1 MTSQVDVIVKTILSY
16 LRDSGQLDL
25 LSGVVDGLLHS
36 SQYQNSKNHVTVTS
50 AVALGA
56 LELKQIHAYLHK
68 SIGDIYEL
76 VEAIDPGLVAGF
88 TLQVNDTFIDASV
101 LGKINTVSNILTA
114 KE

>member
-1 MTSQVDVIVKTILSY
+1 MTSQVDVIVKTILSH

-36 SQYQNSKNHVTVTS
+36 SQYQNSKNHTVVTS
-50 AVALGA
+50 AQPLSSI
-56 LELKQIHAYLHK
+56 ELKQIHGYLRK
-68 SIGDIYEL
+68 SVGDIYEL
-76 VEAIDPGLVAGF
+76 VEAIDPSLVAGF

-101 LGKINTVSNILTA
+101 LGKINTVSHILTA